1 MIIFT
6 NQYKNKMKYFFII
19 YLVIISLLFSCNHN
33 HLDIDISD
41 INLEPL
47 KVMRLDEDLFSINY
61 ENFDLKSKYLDE
73 KYGQFY
79 NRFLI
84 NSIHLNGIKDSL
96 YKPQVLSFVND
107 KDINEANKY
116 IKKIYSDAYFD
127 ELTQNTTECVKRFK
141 YHFPKKPTPKNII
154 TCVTGWN
161 YSMAYSDNSLIIGL
175 DMYLGDT
182 AKFYRML
189 NLPKYQTKNFTK
201 DHILPDMMRAWLLTE
216 FDNSEPINTLINHT
230 IFYGKL
236 YYALNALLPNTADSL
251 IFSYSEKQIKYCTK
265 YEKQLWGYFAEKNRL
280 YENDLKIL
288 RELTSD
294 GPFTGA
300 ISKDCPPR
308 IAMWVGWQI
317 VKSYMKNNKLVTLSD
332 LMNETD
338 AQKILSKSKYRP

>member
-1 MIIFT
+1 
-6 NQYKNKMKYFFII
+6 MKAFFVI
-19 YLVIISLLFSCNHN
+19 YLVIISFLVGCNSN
-33 HLDIDISD
+33 SLEVDISN
-41 INLEPL
+41 INIDPI
-47 KVMRLDEDLFSINY
+47 KVLRLDKDLFSITS
-61 ENFDLKSKYLDE
+61 ENFELKSRYLDK

-84 NSIHLNGIKDSL
+84 NSIHSNGTTDSL
-96 YKPQVLSFVND
+96 YKGLVLSFVND
-107 KDINEANKY
+107 KDINEANNYVKN
-116 IKKIYSDAYFD
+116 IYSDTYFD
-127 ELTQNTTECVKRFK
+127 ELAQNTTECVKRFK
-141 YHFPKKPTPKNII
+141 YHFPKKTIPKKII

-161 YSMAYSDNSLIIGL
+161 YSMAYTDSSLIIGL

-189 NLPKYQTKNFTK
+189 NLPQYQTKNFTK

-236 YYALNALLPNTADSL
+236 YYAINNLLPNTPDSL
-251 IFSYSEKQIKYCTK
+251 IISYSEEQIKYCTK
-265 YEKQLWGYFAEKNRL
+265 YEKKLWGYFAEKNRL

-317 VKSYMKNNKLVTLSD
+317 VKSYMKNNKVVTLSD